1 VDGPLTYRKW
11 LDSVRDGRSYVS
23 DGKTHLMDFA
33 VNGTPAGTAA
43 SEVKLSAPGR
53 VKVAVTAAANLDVHP
68 NDALRQLRYDEK
80 PYWDIERARIGSSR
94 EVPVEVIVNGQRAA
108 VQNLVADGRIRTLS
122 FDVAVE
128 RSSWIAVRVLP
139 SAHTNPVFVVVGGQ
153 PVRASKR
160 SAQWCLDAV
169 NQCWTQKAAQ
179 IRAAERDAARA
190 AYDHAREVYKARIGE
205 SDR

>member
-1 VDGPLTYRKW
+1 
-11 LDSVRDGRSYVS
+11 
-23 DGKTHLMDFA
+23 M
-33 VNGTPAGTAA
+33 
-43 SEVKLSAPGR
+43 KLSAPGR

-108 VQNLVADGRIRTLS
+108 VQNLVADGKIRTLS

-179 IRAAERDAARA
+179 IRASELDAARA
-190 AYDHAREVYKARIGE
+190 AYDHAREVYRQRMAEAER
-205 SDR
+205 R